1 MTGEQPPVLPR
12 ALGRI
17 RLRRRPARRG
27 AGERRR
33 LPFAV
38 LITSLIVG
46 GMALLLVLNTASA
59 ANEVRRRDL
68 AIKDAGMAAQ
78 VQDLRNAVAASAA
91 PNLLAEAAAGL
102 GMVPANNPAFLV
114 LGSDGSV
121 RIMGSPNPASGVPIA
136 PAKKKK
142 KKSTKT
148 ATPTTTPTTTPTA
161 TSTSTATSSRS
172 TSPGSTTSTGR
183 SSSRPATGSTSP
195 GTSTKPTP
203 TPTPTV
209 TLPGG
214 DR

>member
-1 MTGEQPPVLPR
+1 MTDEQPPVLPR
-12 ALGRI
+12 ALGRM
-17 RLRRRPARRG
+17 RLRRRPVRKG
-27 AGERRR
+27 HDGRRR

-38 LITSLIVG
+38 VITSLIVG

-68 AIKDAGMAAQ
+68 AIKDAAVAAQ
-78 VQDLRNAVAASAA
+78 VQDLRNEVAASAA
-91 PNLLAEAAAGL
+91 PGLLAEAAAGL

-121 RIMGSPNPASGVPIA
+121 RIMGSPNPASGAPIA
-136 PAKKKK
+136 VLHKKKK
-142 KKSTKT
+142 KKKPSKT
-148 ATPTTTPTTTPTA
+148 ATPTKTP
-161 TSTSTATSSRS
+161 TSTSPGATTSTSPAGRS
-172 TSPGSTTSTGR
+172 TSPG
-183 SSSRPATGSTSP
+183 ATETAGGSTSP
-195 GTSTKPTP
+195 STTPTPTP